1 MIAHIVRDNVSL
13 SLLHGFVS
21 VFVCNGYL
29 NLTLKY
35 RNRYQTEINAHLI
48 ENSCCSLNFGV
59 HSRILQRRRVVHLK
73 YIFQSDFSSI
83 GKLL

>member
-35 RNRYQTEINAHLI
+35 RNRYQTEINTHFI
-48 ENSCCSLNFGV
+48 ENGRKSLNFGV
-59 HSRILQRRRVVHLK
+59 YSRTSQRRRVVHLR
-73 YIFQSDFSSI
+73 YIF
-83 GKLL
+83 